1 MREGPQKGD
10 LAFMEFDLFLQRYG
24 VLLQAQCSFYLYEYR
39 PNYSAK
45 YMNLEIP

>member
-24 VLLQAQCSFYLYEYR
+24 VLLQAQCSFYFCEYQR
-39 PNYSAK
+39 NYLAK
-45 YMNLEIP
+45 YINLETP